1 MFKLTTIA
9 LCTAV
14 MLCAEFSYAQP
25 AAPEELAQ
33 GEVRRI
39 DREGKRITLRH
50 GEIKSL
56 AMPPMTMV
64 FGVGQASQLDGLEV
78 GARVRFT
85 VRSEGG
91 KLVVE
96 RLEKVE

>member
-1 MFKLTTIA
+1 
-9 LCTAV
+9 
-14 MLCAEFSYAQP
+14 
-25 AAPEELAQ
+25 
-33 GEVRRI
+33 
-39 DREGKRITLRH
+39 
-50 GEIKSL
+50 
-56 AMPPMTMV
+56 MTMV